1 MAIANKLLPTATHWG
16 AYRAEVAGGRVVAMH
31 PIEQDRDPSPIGR
44 SIPGTVDGPLRVR
57 EPMVRQGWLERR
69 HASDTARRGAEPFVP
84 VAWDEALDLV
94 AGEIERIRKQH
105 GNQAIYAGSYGWA
118 SAGRFHHAQSQI
130 HRFFNMAGGYTRS
143 VNAYSHATAEVI
155 LPRVIGKLRHVLDG
169 ATDWSSIAAAG
180 ELVVTFGGIPLKN
193 SQVNSG
199 GVAAHRTRGWLERCR
214 DAGVRFVYLGP
225 LREDAA
231 DFLDAEW
238 LQLRPNTD
246 AAVMLG
252 LAHTL
257 VAEGLHDQAFLARY
271 CTGFERFLPYL
282 MGESDG
288 QPKDA
293 DWAAAI
299 SGLAAEAIRDLA
311 RRMARSRTMV
321 AVSWSLQ
328 RQEHGEQPYW
338 MAVTLAAMLG
348 QIGLPGGG
356 FGCGY
361 GAVHGI
367 GVPCAKLKFA
377 SVGQGTSPIDSF
389 IPVARITEMLER
401 PGGTLDYDGQR
412 LTLPDIHMIYW
423 AGGNPFH
430 HHQDLNRMLRA
441 WQKPATVV
449 VHEPHWNA
457 LARHADVVLPATT
470 PLERNDIA
478 ATTLDSFIVAM
489 HQAIPPVGAAR
500 HDHDIFKGLADRLG
514 FADAFTE
521 GRGEMEWLRHLYDRS
536 RQDAARQG
544 LELPPFDEFWQE
556 GLIELPAPARA
567 TILFE
572 DFRADPA
579 AHPLVTPSG
588 RIEIFS
594 EAIASFG
601 YDDCPPHPA
610 WLEPAEW
617 LGSPAAERHPLHLIS
632 NQPRTRL
639 HSQLDHGLTSI
650 QGKVAGREPVVLHP
664 DDAAARGIE
673 AGDVVRVFNDRGA
686 CLAGAAISDAV
697 QPGVAVLPTGAWY
710 DPAEPGVPG
719 TLEVHG
725 NPNVLTADKGTS
737 RLGQGPSAHSCLVEI
752 ERFAGTPP
760 AVRVFDPP
768 PIVRR

>member
-1 MAIANKLLPTATHWG
+1 
-16 AYRAEVAGGRVVAMH
+16 
-31 PIEQDRDPSPIGR
+31 
-44 SIPGTVDGPLRVR
+44 
-57 EPMVRQGWLERR
+57 
-69 HASDTARRGAEPFVP
+69 
-84 VAWDEALDLV
+84 
-94 AGEIERIRKQH
+94 
-105 GNQAIYAGSYGWA
+105 
-118 SAGRFHHAQSQI
+118 
-130 HRFFNMAGGYTRS
+130 
-143 VNAYSHATAEVI
+143 
-155 LPRVIGKLRHVLDG
+155 
-169 ATDWSSIAAAG
+169 
-180 ELVVTFGGIPLKN
+180 
-193 SQVNSG
+193 
-199 GVAAHRTRGWLERCR
+199 
-214 DAGVRFVYLGP
+214 
-225 LREDAA
+225 
-231 DFLDAEW
+231 
-238 LQLRPNTD
+238 
-246 AAVMLG
+246 
-252 LAHTL
+252 
-257 VAEGLHDQAFLARY
+257 
-271 CTGFERFLPYL
+271 
-282 MGESDG
+282 
-288 QPKDA
+288 
-293 DWAAAI
+293 
-299 SGLAAEAIRDLA
+299 
-311 RRMARSRTMV
+311 
-321 AVSWSLQ
+321 
-328 RQEHGEQPYW
+328 
-338 MAVTLAAMLG
+338 
-348 QIGLPGGG
+348 
-356 FGCGY
+356 
-361 GAVHGI
+361 
-367 GVPCAKLKFA
+367 
-377 SVGQGTSPIDSF
+377 
-389 IPVARITEMLER
+389 
-401 PGGTLDYDGQR
+401 
-412 LTLPDIHMIYW
+412 
-423 AGGNPFH
+423 
-430 HHQDLNRMLRA
+430 
-441 WQKPATVV
+441 
-449 VHEPHWNA
+449 
-457 LARHADVVLPATT
+457 
-470 PLERNDIA
+470 
-478 ATTLDSFIVAM
+478 M

-664 DDAAARGIE
+664 DDAAARGVK

-752 ERFAGTPP
+752 ERFVGTPP
-760 AVRVFDPP
+760 PVRVFDPP